1 MLRGFT
7 IRNFKSIKSARLD
20 LGSMTLL
27 VGANASG
34 KSNLIEGVAILS
46 WLGRGGQ
53 LSYLQNAL
61 ERGEL
66 PVRGRPTDF
75 ALDKDQPVTL
85 GCIVDA
91 VPNGTAAD
99 IETEVSIRFGL
110 PRTAVVDEV
119 MREPGLGRSDAIYR
133 VERPADEGSHDLIVE
148 YNNFKRGKNPSVTC
162 VDDRP
167 VFAQLDSPARL
178 DDRHEKAS
186 ENIPRRARHVRDAL
200 RNVLILDPAPGRMRD
215 YHHILDKE
223 LNPDGS
229 NVSAVLHD
237 LVVVQSQKSAV
248 MEFVRALPEQDI
260 ADIDFIRTLRD
271 EVMVRLVESFDGSVR
286 PCDGALLSGGT
297 LRVLAIAAA
306 LLSVPEGSLVVIEEV
321 DNGVHP
327 PRVEKLAARI
337 REIALRRDLRVLL
350 TSHNATML
358 DALPPEGLSDVVL
371 CHRDPHDHSTQLLTL
386 KSLAFYPGIVARG
399 ALGQL
404 FTSGAIS
411 RYLAVEHAN
420 GDEVDRMTDS
430 MMSYFRQ

>member
-7 IRNFKSIKSARLD
+7 IRNFKSIKAARLD
-20 LGSMTLL
+20 LGAMTIL

-34 KSNLIEGVAILS
+34 KSNLIEGIAILS

-53 LSYLQNAL
+53 LTYLQNAL
-61 ERGEL
+61 EKGEL

-75 ALDKDQPVTL
+75 ALERDEPVTL
-85 GCIVDA
+85 GCVVDA
-91 VPNGTAAD
+91 VPNGTATD
-99 IETEVSIRFGL
+99 IETEVGIRFGL
-110 PRTAVVDEV
+110 PRTAVVDEI
-119 MREPGLGRSDAIYR
+119 MREPGLGRSQAIYR
-133 VERPADEGSHDLIVE
+133 VARPAPEGSHDLVVE
-148 YNNFKRGKNPSVTC
+148 YNSFKKGGNPSVTC

-178 DDRHEKAS
+178 DDRHQKAGQ
-186 ENIPRRARHVRDAL
+186 NIPRRARHVREAL
-200 RNVLILDPAPGRMRD
+200 RNVLILDPAPQRMRD
-215 YHHILDKE
+215 YHHVLDNA
-223 LNPDGS
+223 LSPDGS

-237 LVVVQSQKSAV
+237 LIANQNLKSAV
-248 MEFVRALPEQDI
+248 MDFVRALPEQDI
-260 ADIDFIRTLRD
+260 ADIDFIMTPRD
-271 EVMVRLVESFDGSVR
+271 EVMVRLVESFDGRVR

-327 PRVEKLAARI
+327 PRVEMLARRI
-337 REIALRRDLRVLL
+337 RETAIRRNLRVLL

-358 DALPPEGLSDVVL
+358 DALPPEGLADVVI
-371 CHRDPHDHSTQLLTL
+371 CHRNPRDHSTQLLTL
-386 KSLAFYPGIVARG
+386 RSLSFYPGIVARG

-404 FTSGAIS
+404 FTSGAVA
-411 RYLAVEHAN
+411 RYLAIEN
-420 GDEVDRMTDS
+420 SDEEESARAADS